1 MEVILY
7 SDFSKRTNSTKNPE
21 SPGAISVSVTKEVKL
36 KDNCSLIRP
45 SFFIS
50 DVTGFVYLKAW
61 NWYYFIKNIAYDIN
75 GAQYIDCEIDVLGTW
90 RNSIK
95 ATTAYVEYS
104 SSNYDSNVMDS
115 RIAHRITK
123 QYREEIEES
132 IFVGNHTAG
141 CYCITTACV
150 KYGATGWILTPA
162 RFVELVNT
170 LIRAGSSP
178 WQSLIELFGDAVGS
192 ILGARYMPIPYE
204 TFDSSLQD
212 EVALGDWNSGVQG
225 IPTDGYV
232 YDTVTI
238 NIPWIYS
245 DFRRC
250 SEFTRFCLALPFV
263 GCVDI
268 MSENLVGHDKIHVEY
283 TVNMIT
289 GQCAYGVWVDMGIGT
304 PDKLIGSYSC
314 SVGRQVPIATDQINA
329 QGFLGGALTAVGG
342 SYTAAAKNLAFPLGL
357 GGYGGGMLAG
367 AAVIGGI
374 AAATIA
380 ANKQD
385 FVTIGGYDGCA
396 SEVIFAQFY
405 FFSIANDCRTEPD
418 ELTNLCGRPCMKVLS
433 LENLTGFVKT
443 VGFSID
449 VSAPET
455 IKEMINNALDS
466 GVYLE

>member
-7 SDFSKRTNSTKNPE
+7 SEFSKRTNSTKNPTT
-21 SPGAISVSVTKEVKL
+21 PGAISVSVTKEVKL

-50 DVTGFVYLKAW
+50 DVIGFVYLKAW
-61 NWYYFIKNIAYDIN
+61 GWYYFIKNTSYDIN

-104 SSNYDSNVMDS
+104 STNYDSNVIDT
-115 RIAHRITK
+115 RIAHRVLK
-123 QYREEIEES
+123 QYREEIEET

-150 KYGATGWILTPA
+150 KYGATGWIVRSD
-162 RFVELVNT
+162 RFVELVDN
-170 LIRAGSSP
+170 LITAGSSV
-178 WQSLIELFGDAVGS
+178 WQSLLELFGDAVGS
-192 ILGARYMPIPYE
+192 ILGARYMPIAYSQ
-204 TFDSSLQD
+204 FDESDAD
-212 EVALGDWNSGVQG
+212 EIALGDWNSGIVG

-238 NIPWIYS
+238 SIPWIYS

-250 SEFTRFCLALPFV
+250 SEYTRFCLALPFV
-263 GCVDI
+263 GLVDI
-268 MSENLVGHDKIHVEY
+268 TSDNLIGHDEIHVEY

-314 SVGRQVPIATDQINA
+314 SVGRQVPIATDQVNA
-329 QGFLGGALTAVGG
+329 QGFIGGSLTAAGG
-342 SYTAAAKNLAFPLGL
+342 TFTGIAKNLGMPLAL

-396 SEVIFAQFY
+396 SEVIFAQLY
-405 FFSIANDCRTEPD
+405 FFSIANECRTEPS
-418 ELTNLCGRPCMKVLS
+418 ELTNLYGRPCMKVLS

-449 VSAPET
+449 VSAPES